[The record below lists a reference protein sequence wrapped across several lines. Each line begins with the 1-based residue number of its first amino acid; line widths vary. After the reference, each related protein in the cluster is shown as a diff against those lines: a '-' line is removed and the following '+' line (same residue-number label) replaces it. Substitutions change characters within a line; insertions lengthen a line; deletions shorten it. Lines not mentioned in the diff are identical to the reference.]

1 MKLAKISVLLF
12 FIAVCTNTSV
22 AQGKIRVKE
31 THGDLFEQ
39 EGRGFIDVVKLPNGG
54 YMEITTRMTSPEAAL
69 VVQVALS
76 RSET

>member
-12 FIAVCTNTSV
+12 FIAVFTNTSV

-39 EGRGFIDVVKLPNGG
+39 E
-54 YMEITTRMTSPEAAL
+54 
-69 VVQVALS
+69 
-76 RSET
+76 